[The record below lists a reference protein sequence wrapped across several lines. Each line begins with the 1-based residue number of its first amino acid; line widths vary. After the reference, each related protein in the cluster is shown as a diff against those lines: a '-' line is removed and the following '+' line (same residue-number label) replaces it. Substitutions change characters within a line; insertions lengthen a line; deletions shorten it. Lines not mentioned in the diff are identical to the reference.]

1 MKIKKNVVKL
11 ILAGLAFMIAGIV
24 TGYYLATTL

>member
-1 MKIKKNVVKL
+1 MKTRTKL

-24 TGYYLATTL
+24 TGYYLAKIL